1 MLTSCEVVGTS
12 TTLLRDHVTLPTY
25 VGYWMSQLK
34 YENGRVFEV
43 GHPGISHIIICL
55 SGGVIVVYGPKG
67 VNYSGGLGHLLL
79 GY

>member
-1 MLTSCEVVGTS
+1 M
-12 TTLLRDHVTLPTY
+12 
-25 VGYWMSQLK
+25 GYLMSQLK
-34 YENGRVFEV
+34 YENGGVFVV